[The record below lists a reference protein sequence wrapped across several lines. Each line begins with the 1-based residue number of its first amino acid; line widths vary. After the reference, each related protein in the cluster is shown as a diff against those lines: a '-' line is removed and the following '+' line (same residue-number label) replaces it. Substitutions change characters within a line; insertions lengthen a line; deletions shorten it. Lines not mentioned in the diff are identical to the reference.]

1 MIAAAD
7 RFDLAAGVSLSNAGL
22 ADGVR
27 ECSWPLNNS
36 GVFILERRGRRID
49 GVVDELAAVFDLQLD
64 AARFDVLQFLW
75 TLNSLALVNVQ
86 QGGTRF
92 RRSVD
97 WLGLA
102 LRLAPAGA
110 VPAAVTCRRPLDTGG
125 VLRGV
130 VSSLRAS
137 GARALAVVASA
148 SVVAVVPL
156 AATAGD
162 PGRSAA
168 LAVGLGVATGVG
180 IGLHE
185 AGHVASLRG
194 VPSALVT
201 RGCRTYVLHAPVGSV
216 RRSLV
221 AMAGPG
227 LAVAIGLALVFLGAA
242 GSEPAVATSGLP
254 FAAHAL
260 SLTVLGG
267 DGRAACGL

>member
-7 RFDLAAGVSLSNAGL
+7 RFDLASGVSLSNAGL
-22 ADGVR
+22 ADTVR
-27 ECSWPLNNS
+27 ECSWPLNSS
-36 GVFILERRGRRID
+36 GVFILERGGRRID
-49 GVVDELAAVFDLQLD
+49 GVVSELAAAFDLPLD
-64 AARFDVLQFLW
+64 VARFDALQFLW

-86 QGGTRF
+86 QGGLRL
-92 RRSVD
+92 RRTAD

-102 LRLAPAGA
+102 LRLAPAGV
-110 VPAAVTCRRPLDTGG
+110 VPSAVTRRRPLDTRG
-125 VLRGV
+125 VLSGL

-137 GARALAVVASA
+137 AIRVLAVASA
-148 SVVAVVPL
+148 SMVAFIPL
-156 AATAGD
+156 AATAGGS
-162 PGRSAA
+162 GRSAA
-168 LAVGLGVATGVG
+168 LAVGLGVATGLG

-221 AMAGPG
+221 ALAGPG
-227 LAVAIGLALVFLGAA
+227 LAVVTGLALVLLGAA

-254 FAAHAL
+254 LAAHAL
-260 SLTVLGG
+260 SLTVMGG